1 MAGDSGPVQL
11 PPSPAA
17 SPNQRGKGGGSAL
30 SQPSGNW
37 AFGQVPGRP
46 STPERFVCRC
56 LPPRTPVPEVVDV
69 DSIVDVDSST
79 NTAMPGPQ
87 TQHNGTVCGDDE
99 NAPKP
104 GLGPPVRRRPQHAH
118 RQTSCSHPVPQHNSP
133 HVLRNCSSAHN
144 QFLSTHLHMYRTS
157 SYIHLHTCAPA
168 PTRPDPNNHTLPIID
183 QSPRAPAGH
192 PRPFYPS
199 PHPVHTSPHPAPFHH
214 DSMHVGADPEPVPLL
229 PRQPQTATRAPLSVQ
244 PCPPNPPIP
253 DPLSVTQLVASPTP
267 PSMAARRSPESSLL
281 RARHLGSVPYHG
293 SRSRGLRHGRRPSP
307 LPHPPPLGSS

>member
-1 MAGDSGPVQL
+1 VITRSWG
-11 PPSPAA
+11 
-17 SPNQRGKGGGSAL
+17 NQIPRCRAPK
-30 SQPSGNW
+30 
-37 AFGQVPGRP
+37 P
-46 STPERFVCRC
+46 STTARC
-56 LPPRTPVPEVVDV
+56 V
-69 DSIVDVDSST
+69 
-79 NTAMPGPQ
+79 
-87 TQHNGTVCGDDE
+87 HGDDE

-104 GLGPPVRRRPQHAH
+104 GLGPPVCSRPQHAH
-118 RQTSCSHPVPQHNSP
+118 RQTSCSHPLPQHKSP
-133 HVLRNCSSAHN
+133 HTYTFTYICTHVLRNCSSAHI
-144 QFLSTHLHMYRTS
+144 QFLSTHLHKVYVYTRVPPHPHVQIPTT
-157 SYIHLHTCAPA
+157 IHYA
-168 PTRPDPNNHTLPIID
+168 IID

-192 PRPFYPS
+192 PRPFHPS

-244 PCPPNPPIP
+244 PCPPNPPHSRP
-253 DPLSVTQLVASPTP
+253 PLCHSTCSFTP